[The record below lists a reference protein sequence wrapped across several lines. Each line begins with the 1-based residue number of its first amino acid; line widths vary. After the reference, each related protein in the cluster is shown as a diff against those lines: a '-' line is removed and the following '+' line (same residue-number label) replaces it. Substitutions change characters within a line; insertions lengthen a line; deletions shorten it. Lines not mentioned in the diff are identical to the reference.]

1 MCLPCINSILR
12 HHIFCLNY
20 VKNELYASQVVQISI
35 FKHKFIRMSHIFN
48 KLAIVILSFFL
59 LSGGCD
65 EKKSTKTTET
75 KEPVTELNTKFEF
88 SDYENSWKQV
98 DSLDKQ
104 GLPKSALEIVNV
116 IMEKAA
122 KEKNQ
127 PMMIKSLMYQL
138 KFNQELEENE
148 FTLALN
154 RIDEL
159 RKTNIEPL
167 RQILA
172 SIKAQML
179 WLYLQNNRY
188 KFYNRSTTQD
198 FELGDVSTWD
208 IKTFVDESG
217 KLFFKSLENKELLQ
231 QILLEDYSYI
241 LTESGEDAYLT
252 APTVFDFLAHQALS
266 HFQNDETEITRP
278 AAKFA
283 INDKRYF
290 STDSDFTAIPTE
302 SEDSL
307 SHYLHYVK
315 IMQDVVRFHSNS
327 SHITARLRNELNR
340 ISFAYGKSTLSDKTE
355 LYKEALLRIQK
366 NYSVYPIVGEVN
378 AYLAQL
384 YVDLGNKADAS
395 QSDYHLLK
403 TAHQL
408 CVETINKY
416 PKTYGANRCEIIR
429 QNIEY
434 KSLNGNIEKY
444 NPSGQHILIQHSFKN
459 LDSVHLVIYQLK
471 TDEEN
476 TYYYELKERLKGLK
490 LVSSKQIALPKS
502 DDFHEHTTEF
512 AIEPLPLGHYL
523 VLLSTDPTDLE
534 EKKALHWTSE
544 FQVTDLAYS
553 LRDLGNSISGLQ
565 VSNRQ
570 TGTGISAATVNVY
583 EQKYNYTTRKYV
595 KKLLKTHKTNT
606 NGWVEVP
613 HLDDRY
619 GKIIEIV
626 NGKDVLSSSAG
637 LYTYKEYTT
646 EEHSDNLF
654 TDRSIYRPGQT
665 VYFKG
670 IRLVTKGKTSK
681 IVADDDVEAILMDV
695 NYQEIAD
702 LELTTNEYGSF
713 SGSFRLPTTGLTG
726 QMHIETD
733 YGTVYFSVEEY
744 KRPTFKVELAK
755 STSEYKLGET
765 IKVEGNTVAYAGNAV
780 DNATVK
786 YVVKRSIYLPYWRAY
801 YLRIAPVSTSE
812 TIISEGTVQ
821 TDEKGKFTFD
831 FKAEKDPTRNYDGL
845 NYNYKIEVDVTDL
858 NGETRS
864 SSKSISVGES
874 SLQLTV
880 SIPQS
885 LDKTSKNSLSVNTS
899 NSEGQPISAT
909 GTVVVSL
916 LKPNNSVT
924 RNRNWETPD
933 KPFLSDNEFK
943 KLFPYIDYQPT
954 DKMARIVEKE
964 VEKISF
970 NTEKSTAV
978 AINSVNWKTGDYKI
992 ETTTKDKNGVEVK
1005 DIQFVTVTDAK
1016 GTESP
1021 FEAVFHAY
1029 SLQSVYE
1036 PGETITIPVSSS
1048 LKNQFVLAEINVDGT
1063 IVETKHLLVNNEQ
1076 KTISFKVEEKHR
1088 GGISIHLS
1096 TVKYGKQYTKDFYF
1110 TVPYSNKEL
1119 QVSFETFRNKLLPG
1133 EQEEWR
1139 LRITGPKKEKVAAE
1153 LLITMYDASLDA
1165 FKGHNYSFNPFRQNS
1180 SASYRSFTGFGNAY
1194 GRQYNQY
1201 DDEWISAGS
1210 ISAPELNWFGYYPSS
1225 DGYHYVNFNGQIRMM
1240 SADGMPR
1247 ILATKGAAKRE
1258 AAPAPT
1264 MSLNYDSSA
1273 SMEEVMIM
1281 QFDEKEEKSTD
1292 SEGNSGSS
1300 SSDAP
1305 VPLRSNFN
1313 ETAFFLPQLKT
1324 DANGDI
1330 LVTFTVPESLTSWKV
1345 MGLAHTKELEYAL
1358 VQNEV
1363 VTQKE
1368 LMVQTNVPRFI
1379 RNGDRVVLTAKVSNL
1394 TEKMFDKGIATIQL
1408 FDALTMQDVTDKFIL
1423 NVPWGDDTQSL
1434 FSVDAKQSTVVSWYI
1449 AEIPENINSLV
1460 IRVTAKAANHTDG
1473 EELTVPVLTDKVLVT
1488 ESMPMT
1494 NNGKGAKDFVFNKL
1508 VNSKGSS
1515 TLTHH
1520 SVTLEYTSNP
1530 AWYVVQALPYMLEYP
1545 YDCSEQI
1552 FTRFYANSIASNIVR
1567 SSPKIKE
1574 VFEQWKNSSPDAF
1587 LSNLEKNQQ
1596 LKSVIL
1602 EETPWVLD
1610 AKDESERKKR
1620 IALLFDFNKM
1630 DNELAKNL
1638 NQLKEAQ
1645 VSNGGFPWFPGMR
1658 ESQYVTQ
1665 YIVSGMGHLNQLGIV
1680 SVKENKDV
1688 KQMIQ
1693 KAVKYLDA
1701 RMLEEYNDLK
1711 KRKALTND
1719 YFISQYQIQYMYAR
1733 SFFTDI
1739 KLSSN
1744 EEEAFKFFKENA
1756 EKHWLKLNLN
1766 NQTMFALSSHR
1777 NGNTA
1782 LAEKIM
1788 NSVIERSITTEE
1800 MGMYWKENER
1810 GYYWY
1815 QAPIETQSLI
1825 IEALHT
1831 IKKDQKAI
1839 NNAKIWLL
1847 RNKQASDWKTTTAT
1861 ANACYALLI
1870 GASASSASNSTNSA
1884 SDWITSAHQVK
1895 IEINGKE
1902 IKPEDFGSQAEAG
1915 TGYFQATWTGKEI
1928 SSDLGKVKVTRNDEG
1943 FSWGAMYWQYFES
1956 MDKVTSAETNLK
1968 LKKQLFV
1975 VRQTSSG
1982 EVIVPVK
1989 DGDKLK
1995 RGEKVRVRIELSTDR
2010 NMEFVHMKDF
2020 RAAGFEPVNV
2030 LSRYKWQGGLGY
2042 YENTRDVATHF
2053 FFDYL
2058 PKGNY
2063 VFEYDLRVSHSGDF
2077 SNGFATIQCMYAP
2090 EFTSHSNGVR
2100 VKVE

>member
-1 MCLPCINSILR
+1 MKP
-12 HHIFCLNY
+12 IF
-20 VKNELYASQVVQISI
+20 S
-35 FKHKFIRMSHIFN
+35 
-48 KLAIVILSFFL
+48 KLAIVTLSFFL

-65 EKKSTKTTET
+65 EKKGTKTTET
-75 KEPVTELNTKFEF
+75 KEPVTELTTKFEF
-88 SDYENSWKQV
+88 SNYDQSWKQV
-98 DSLDKQ
+98 DSLERQ

-116 IMEKAA
+116 IMDKAE

-127 PMMIKSLMYQL
+127 PMMVKALMYQM
-138 KFNQELEENE
+138 KYNQELEENE
-148 FTLALN
+148 FVLALN

-159 RKTNIEPL
+159 RKTNTEPF

-172 SIKAQML
+172 SIKAEML
-179 WLYLQNNRY
+179 WSYMQNNRY
-188 KFYNRSTTQD
+188 YFYNRTQTQD
-198 FELGDVSTWD
+198 FDLGDVTTWD
-208 IKTFVDESG
+208 LKTLINESN
-217 KLFFKSLENKELLQ
+217 KLYLQSLENQALLQ
-231 QILLEDYSYI
+231 QIPLKDYTYI
-241 LTESGEDAYLT
+241 LTESDENSYLT
-252 APTVFDFLAHQALS
+252 APTVFDFLAHRALS
-266 HFQNDETEITRP
+266 SFANEETGITRP
-278 AAKFA
+278 AAKFSFNDERFFGTDAEFLA
-283 INDKRYF
+283 I
-290 STDSDFTAIPTE
+290 STVTE
-302 SEDSL
+302 DTL
-307 SHYLHYVK
+307 SQHLHHVK
-315 IMQDVVRFHSNS
+315 TMQELVRFHSKNNYP
-327 SHITARLRNELNR
+327 TARLRNGLIR
-340 ISFAYGKSTLSDKTE
+340 LRLAYNNATVDTKTE
-355 LYKEALLRIQK
+355 WYKNALLRLK
-366 NYSVYPIVGEVN
+366 EETKSLPIVGEVN
-378 AYLAQL
+378 AALASL
-384 YVDLGNKADAS
+384 YVDLGNQAEAN
-395 QSDYHLLK
+395 QADYHLLK
-403 TAHQL
+403 TAHKL
-408 CVETINKY
+408 CVETIEKY
-416 PKTYGANRCEIIR
+416 PGTYGANRCEVIK
-429 QNIEY
+429 QSIEQ
-434 KSLNGNIEKY
+434 KTLGGASEKY
-444 NPSGQHILIQHSFKN
+444 NPSNQSILLQASFKN
-459 LDSVHLVIYQLK
+459 LDSVYIVVYQARN
-471 TDEEN
+471 DNEDN
-476 TYYYELKERLKGLK
+476 YYYDLKERLKGLK
-490 LVSSKQIALPKS
+490 LVSSKKIALPKA
-502 DDFHEHTTEF
+502 DDFQEHTTEL
-512 AIEPLPLGHYL
+512 ALEPLSYGNYV
-523 VLLSTDPTDLE
+523 VLLSTDPTKVE
-534 EKKALHWTSE
+534 EGKALHWVTDI
-544 FQVTDLAYS
+544 QVTDIAYS
-553 LRDLGNSISGLQ
+553 LRDQGGDKSGLQ
-565 VSNRQ
+565 VVNRHS
-570 TGTGISAATVNVY
+570 GAPIAAAIVNVY
-583 EQKYNYTTRKYV
+583 KTDYNYSSRKYI
-595 KKLLKTHKTNT
+595 KKLLKSYKTDA
-606 NGWVEVP
+606 NGWAQIP
-613 HLDDRY
+613 HVDDRY
-619 GKIIEIV
+619 GKSIEII
-626 NGKDVLSSSAG
+626 NGKDALSSSTS
-637 LYTYKEYTT
+637 LYSYKK
-646 EEHSDNLF
+646 DNKAQSTDHLF

-670 IRLVTKGKTSK
+670 IRLSTVDKKSTIITGSK
-681 IVADDDVEAILMDV
+681 VKATLKDV
-695 NYQEIAD
+695 NYQDVTTLD
-702 LELTTNEYGSF
+702 LISNEYGSY
-713 SGSFRLPTTGLTG
+713 SGSFRLPSTGLTG
-726 QMHIETD
+726 QMHIQTE

-744 KRPTFKVELAK
+744 KRPTFKTEFEK
-755 STSEYKLGET
+755 STAEYKLGET
-765 IKVEGNTVAYAGNAV
+765 IKVEGNATAYAGNAV
-780 DNATVK
+780 DNADVK
-786 YVVKRSIYLPYWRAY
+786 YVVKRSVYLPYWRAY
-801 YLRIAPVSTSE
+801 YLRIAPISHSE
-812 TIISEGTVQ
+812 TIISEGTVK
-821 TDEKGKFTFD
+821 TDEKGKFTVE
-831 FKAEKDPTRNYDGL
+831 FKAEKDPTNHHNAYT
-845 NYNYKIEVDVTDL
+845 YNYTIEADVTDM

-864 SSKSISVGES
+864 ASKYISVGES
-874 SLQLTV
+874 SLQLNV
-880 SIPQS
+880 SVQES
-885 LDKTSKNSLSVNTS
+885 LDKSKKNSLSVNTS
-899 NSEGQPISAT
+899 NSEGQPVSTKGKI
-909 GTVVVSL
+909 VVSR
-916 LKPNNSVT
+916 LKPIEKIT
-924 RNRNWETPD
+924 RTRSWNAPD
-933 KPFLSDNEFK
+933 KPLLSETEFN
-943 KLFPYIDYQPT
+943 KLFPYLEYKPT
-954 DKMARIVEKE
+954 EKMERVTEQE
-964 VEKISF
+964 VATLNF
-970 NTEKSTAV
+970 DTEKSTTVELTA
-978 AINSVNWKTGDYKI
+978 SNWKTGDYKI

-1005 DIQFVTVTDAK
+1005 DVQFVTLTDA
-1016 GTESP
+1016 TASQAP
-1021 FEAVFHAY
+1021 FTSVLHAY
-1029 SLQSVYE
+1029 ALKTTYE
-1036 PGETITIPVSSS
+1036 SGETIIVPVSSS
-1048 LKNQFVLAEINVDGT
+1048 LQNQLILAEINVDGT
-1063 IVETKHLLVNNEQ
+1063 IVETKHLVLSNQQ
-1076 KTISFKVEEKHR
+1076 KTITFKVEEKHR
-1088 GGISIHLS
+1088 GGVSIHFS
-1096 TVKYGKQYTKDFYF
+1096 AVKYGSQYTNDFQF

-1119 QVSFETFRNKLLPG
+1119 QISFETFRNKLLPG

-1153 LLITMYDASLDA
+1153 MLLTMYDASLDA

-1201 DDEWISAGS
+1201 DDEWISAGNVN
-1210 ISAPELNWFGYYPSS
+1210 APKLNWFGYNMYSYRYGTGRGS
-1225 DGYHYVNFNGQIRMM
+1225 GLG
-1240 SADGMPR
+1240 SG
-1247 ILATKGAAKRE
+1247 TTTTRE
-1258 AAPAPT
+1258 EIARTPNRFA
-1264 MSLNYDSSA
+1264 
-1273 SMEEVMIM
+1273 EEVELDNVAYKMDSKKM
-1281 QFDEKEEKSTD
+1281 LEQSAGVVTQNRNTANDEIETGGLPANFGDTSGEISDKS
-1292 SEGNSGSS
+1292 SG
-1300 SSDAP
+1300 AP

-1330 LVTFTVPESLTSWKV
+1330 LVAFTVPESLTSWKV
-1345 MGLAHTKELEYAL
+1345 LGVAHTKDLEYAL

-1368 LMVQTNVPRFI
+1368 LMAQTNVPRFI
-1379 RNGDRVVLTAKVSNL
+1379 RNGDQVTLTAKVSNL
-1394 TEKMFDKGIATIQL
+1394 TEQILSGNATLQL
-1408 FDALTMQDVTDKFIL
+1408 FDALTMQ
-1423 NVPWGDDTQSL
+1423 NVSDQFQLGNSNASFTA
-1434 FSVDAKQSTVVSWYI
+1434 DAKQSTVVSWSI
-1449 AEIPENINSLV
+1449 KAPENINSLV

-1494 NNGKGAKDFVFNKL
+1494 NNGKGAKDFVFTKL

-1610 AKDESERKKR
+1610 AKNESERKKR

-1658 ESQYVTQ
+1658 ESQYITQ

-1701 RMLEEYNDLK
+1701 RMLEDYNDLK

-1719 YFISQYQIQYMYAR
+1719 YFISQYQIQYLYAR

-1766 NQTMFALSSHR
+1766 NQTMFALTSHR
-1777 NGNTA
+1777 NGNMA

-1788 NSVIERSITTEE
+1788 NSVLERSITTEE

-1847 RNKQASDWKTTTAT
+1847 RNKQTSDWKTTTAT

-1870 GASASSASNSTNSA
+1870 GGSTFTQQSSTSAS
-1884 SDWITSAHQVK
+1884 SAHQVK

-1995 RGEKVRVRIELSTDR
+1995 RGEKVRVRIELATDR

-2063 VFEYDLRVSHSGDF
+2063 VFEYDLRVNHSGDF

>member
-1 MCLPCINSILR
+1 MKSVFSKIG
-12 HHIFCLNY
+12 
-20 VKNELYASQVVQISI
+20 
-35 FKHKFIRMSHIFN
+35 
-48 KLAIVILSFFL
+48 IVIFSFFL
-59 LSGGCD
+59 FSGGCD
-65 EKKSTKTTET
+65 EKKETSTTGRIETEVQADTT
-75 KEPVTELNTKFEF
+75 PFQF
-88 SDYENSWKQV
+88 SDYEGSWKKV
-98 DSLDKQ
+98 DSLENQ

-116 IMEKAA
+116 IMDKAE

-127 PMMIKSLMYQL
+127 PMMIKALMYQL
-138 KFNQELEENE
+138 KFNQELEENA

-159 RKTNIEPL
+159 RKTKTEPL

-172 SIKAQML
+172 SVKAQML
-179 WLYLQNNRY
+179 WLYMQNNRY
-188 KFYNRSTTQD
+188 AFYNRSTTQN

-208 IKTFVDESG
+208 IKTLVDESG
-217 KLFFKSLENKELLQ
+217 KLYRESLQSKEKLQ
-231 QILLEDYSYI
+231 QIYLKDYSYI
-241 LTESGEDAYLT
+241 LTGTTDEAYLT
-252 APTVFDFLAHQALS
+252 APTLYDFLANRALS
-266 HFQNDETEITRP
+266 HFQNDEAGITRP
-278 AAKFA
+278 AEKFA
-283 INDKRYF
+283 LNDERYF
-290 STDSDFTAIPTE
+290 STDVDFMAIPTE
-302 SEDSL
+302 SDDSL
-307 SHYLHYVK
+307 SQHLYYVK
-315 IMQDVVRFHSNS
+315 VMQDVVRFHSNNN
-327 SHITARLRNELNR
+327 HPAARMRNELNR
-340 ISFAYGKSTLSDKTE
+340 ISFAYGKSTLSNKTE
-355 LYKEALLRIQK
+355 LYKNALLRMQK
-366 NYSVYPIVGEVN
+366 SYAAYPVVGEVN

-408 CVETINKY
+408 CTETINQY
-416 PKTYGANRCEIIR
+416 PKTYGANRCEAIKQR
-429 QNIEY
+429 IEH
-434 KSLNGNIEKY
+434 KSLSGNIEKH
-444 NPSGQHILIQHSFKN
+444 NPSGQHILVQTSFKN
-459 LDSVHLVIYQLK
+459 LDSVHVLIYQLK
-471 TDEEN
+471 NDEEN
-476 TYYYELKERLKGLK
+476 SYYYELKERLKGLK
-490 LVSSKQIALPKS
+490 LVSSKQIALPKT

-512 AIEPLPLGHYL
+512 PIESLSYGNYL
-523 VLLSTDPTDLE
+523 VLLSTSPTDLE
-534 EKKALHWTSE
+534 EKKALHWAAD
-544 FQVTDLAYS
+544 FQITDLAYS
-553 LRDLGNSISGLQ
+553 LRDMGDNVSGLQ

-570 TGTGISAATVNVY
+570 TGQGISNATVNVY
-583 EQKYNYTTRKYV
+583 ESKYNYTTRKYV
-595 KKLLKTHKTNT
+595 KKLLKTHKTT
-606 NGWVEVP
+606 TDGWATVP
-613 HLDDRY
+613 HLSDRY
-619 GKIIEIV
+619 GKVIEIV

-637 LYTYKEYTT
+637 LYTYPKDKSAYNT
-646 EEHSDNLF
+646 DNLF
-654 TDRSIYRPGQT
+654 TDRSIYRPGQI

-670 IRLVTKGKTSK
+670 IRLVTKNKASK
-681 IVADDDVEAILMDV
+681 IVTNDDVGATLIDV
-695 NYQEIAD
+695 NYQKIAD

-726 QMHIETD
+726 QMHIKTD

-755 STSEYKLGET
+755 STTEYKLGET
-765 IKVEGNTVAYAGNAV
+765 IKVKGNVIAYAGNAV
-780 DNATVK
+780 DNASVK

-801 YLRIAPVSTSE
+801 YLRIAPISTNE
-812 TIISEGTVQ
+812 TIISEGTTQ

-864 SSKSISVGES
+864 SSKSVSISES
-874 SLQLTV
+874 SLQLSV
-880 SIPQS
+880 SVPQS
-885 LDKTSKNSLSVNTS
+885 WDKTTKSSLSVNTL
-899 NSEGQPISAT
+899 NAEGQAVPAK
-909 GTVVVSL
+909 GTVIVSR
-916 LKPNNSVT
+916 LKPLENVT
-924 RNRNWETPD
+924 RNRSWETPD
-933 KPFLSDNEFK
+933 KPLLSESEFK
-943 KLFPYIDYQPT
+943 KLFPHLEYKSV
-954 DKMARIVEKE
+954 DKMERAIEKE
-964 VEKISF
+964 VEKINF
-970 NTEKSTAV
+970 DTEKSTSLTF
-978 AINSVNWKTGDYKI
+978 NSASWKTGDYKI

-1005 DIQFVTVTDAK
+1005 DVQFVTLTDATGK
-1016 GTESP
+1016 ESP
-1021 FEAVFHAY
+1021 MESVLHAY
-1029 SLQSVYE
+1029 SLKSVYE
-1036 PGETITIPVSSS
+1036 PGETITVPVSSS
-1048 LKNQFVLAEINVDGT
+1048 LNNQPVLVEINVDGT
-1063 IVETKHLLVNNEQ
+1063 IVEQKQLVLNNEQ
-1076 KTISFKVEEKHR
+1076 KTVSFKVEEKHR
-1088 GGISIHLS
+1088 GGLSFHFS
-1096 TVKYGKQYTKDFYF
+1096 TVRFGQQYTKDFQF

-1119 QVSFETFRNKLLPG
+1119 QVSFETFRDKLQPG
-1133 EQEEWR
+1133 ENEEWR

-1153 LLITMYDASLDA
+1153 LLLTMYDASLDA
-1165 FKGHNYSFNPFRQNS
+1165 FRSHDYHFYPLHRNS
-1180 SASYRSFTGFGNAY
+1180 YAGYRSFTGFGSSY

-1201 DDEWISAGS
+1201 GSSSYSVGS
-1210 ISAPELNWFGYYPSS
+1210 ISAPAFNWFGYGVYGLKYRAVSYSIDEIAVTREDIARSPARSMKKESAVASTVAGVNYDADERAPMETEEEIVTFSDGETFANKVQFEDDLSS
-1225 DGYHYVNFNGQIRMM
+1225 D
-1240 SADGMPR
+1240 
-1247 ILATKGAAKRE
+1247 
-1258 AAPAPT
+1258 
-1264 MSLNYDSSA
+1264 DS
-1273 SMEEVMIM
+1273 
-1281 QFDEKEEKSTD
+1281 
-1292 SEGNSGSS
+1292 
-1300 SSDAP
+1300 P

-1330 LVTFTVPESLTSWKV
+1330 LVTFTAPESLTSWKV
-1345 MGLAHTKELEYAL
+1345 LGLAHTKELQYAL
-1358 VQNEV
+1358 VHNEV
-1363 VTQKE
+1363 ITQKE
-1368 LMVQTNVPRFI
+1368 LMIQTNVPRFV
-1379 RNGDRVVLTAKVSNL
+1379 RNGDEVFLTSKVSNL
-1394 TEKMFDKGIATIQL
+1394 TEKLLIGQATLQL
-1408 FDALTMQDVTDKFIL
+1408 FDALTMQEVNADFELVNKQVSFT
-1423 NVPWGDDTQSL
+1423 VEAQQS
-1434 FSVDAKQSTVVSWYI
+1434 SVVSWKI
-1449 AEIPENINSLV
+1449 KAPEHISSLV
-1460 IRVTAKAANHTDG
+1460 IRVTAKAQNHTDG
-1473 EELTVPVLTDKVLVT
+1473 EELAVPVLTDKVLVT

-1494 NNGKGAKDFVFNKL
+1494 NNGKGAKDFIFERL
-1508 VNSKGSS
+1508 VNSKESE
-1515 TLTHH
+1515 TLKHH
-1520 SVTLEYTSNP
+1520 SVTLEYTSSP
-1530 AWYVVQALPYMLEYP
+1530 AWYVIQALPYMLEYP

-1610 AKDESERKKR
+1610 AQDESERKKR

-1645 VSNGGFPWFPGMR
+1645 VSNGGFPWFPGMPENR
-1658 ESQYVTQ
+1658 YVTQ
-1665 YIVSGMGHLNQLGIV
+1665 YIISGMGHLNQLNIV

-1688 KQMIQ
+1688 QKMIQ

-1701 RMLEEYNDLK
+1701 RMLEDYNELK
-1711 KRKALTND
+1711 KRKLLD
-1719 YFISQYQIQYMYAR
+1719 DDLFISQYQIQYLYAR

-1744 EEEAFKFFKENA
+1744 EDEAFRFFKENA

-1766 NQTMFALSSHR
+1766 NQTMFALASHR
-1777 NGNTA
+1777 NRNVV

-1815 QAPIETQSLI
+1815 QAPIETQSLL

-1847 RNKQASDWKTTTAT
+1847 RNKQTSDWKTTTAT

-1870 GASASSASNSTNSA
+1870 GGNSFTEQ
-1884 SDWITSAHQVK
+1884 SDTSTGSAHQVK

-1902 IKPEDFGSQAEAG
+1902 IKPNGSQVEAG
-1915 TGYFQATWTGKEI
+1915 TGYFQTMWTGKKI
-1928 SSDLGKVKVTRNDEG
+1928 SSDLGKVKVTRNDDG

-1956 MDKVTSAETNLK
+1956 MDKVTSSETNLK

-1989 DGDKLK
+1989 DDNKLK
-1995 RGEKVRVRIELSTDR
+1995 RGEKIRVRIELSTDR

-2042 YENTRDVATHF
+2042 YENTKDVATHF

-2058 PKGNY
+2058 PKGNH
-2063 VFEYDLRVSHSGDF
+2063 VFEYDLRVSHSGNF

-2100 VKVE
+2100 VVVE

>member
-1 MCLPCINSILR
+1 MR
-12 HHIFCLNY
+12 
-20 VKNELYASQVVQISI
+20 
-35 FKHKFIRMSHIFN
+35 RIFN
-48 KLAIVILSFFL
+48 KLTIVTLSFFL

-75 KEPVTELNTKFEF
+75 KEPLKELNTKFEF
-88 SDYENSWKQV
+88 SDYDRSWKQV
-98 DSLDKQ
+98 DSLEQQ

-116 IMEKAA
+116 IMDKAA

-127 PMMIKSLMYQL
+127 PMQVKALMYQM
-138 KFNQELEENE
+138 KYNQELEEND
-148 FTLALN
+148 FVLALN

-159 RKTNIEPL
+159 RKTNTDPL
-167 RQILA
+167 KQILA
-172 SIKAQML
+172 SIKAEML
-179 WLYLQNNRY
+179 WSYLQNNRY
-188 KFYNRSTTQD
+188 QFYNRTQTQD
-198 FELGDVSTWD
+198 FDLGDVTTWD
-208 IKTFVDESG
+208 LKTLINESN
-217 KLFFKSLENKELLQ
+217 KLYMQSLENQTVLQ
-231 QILLEDYSYI
+231 QISLKDYAYI
-241 LTESGEDAYLT
+241 LTESDENAYLT
-252 APTVFDFLAHQALS
+252 APTVFDFLAHRALS
-266 HFQNDETEITRP
+266 SFANEETGITRP
-278 AAKFA
+278 AAKFSF
-283 INDKRYF
+283 NDERF
-290 STDSDFTAIPTE
+290 FGADEEFLNISTVTE
-302 SEDSL
+302 DTL
-307 SHYLHYVK
+307 SRHLHHVK
-315 IMQDVVRFHSNS
+315 TMKELVRFHRNSNYP
-327 SHITARLRNELNR
+327 TARLRNGLIR
-340 ISFAYGKSTLSDKTE
+340 LRFAYNNATVDTKTE
-355 LYKEALLRIQK
+355 WYKNALLRLKEKYQ
-366 NYSVYPIVGEVN
+366 SLPIVGEVN
-378 AYLAQL
+378 ANIARL
-384 YVDLGNKADAS
+384 YVELGNKADAAHA
-395 QSDYHLLK
+395 DYHLLK
-403 TAHQL
+403 TAHKL
-408 CVETINKY
+408 CVETIEKY
-416 PKTYGANRCEIIR
+416 PGTYGANRCEVIKR
-429 QNIEY
+429 EIEQ
-434 KSLNGNIEKY
+434 KTLNGNSEKY
-444 NPSGQHILIQHSFKN
+444 HPSNQPILFQTSFKN
-459 LDSVHLVIYQLK
+459 LDSVYVVVYQARN
-471 TDEEN
+471 EN
-476 TYYYELKERLKGLK
+476 ENSYYYDLKERLKGLK
-490 LVSSKQIALPKS
+490 LVSSRKIALPEA
-502 DDFHEHTTEF
+502 DDFQEHATEF
-512 AIEPLPLGHYL
+512 ALEPLSHGNYV
-523 VLLSTDPTDLE
+523 VLLSTDPTKTE
-534 EKKALHWTSE
+534 EGKGLHW
-544 FQVTDLAYS
+544 VTDIQITDIAYS
-553 LRDLGNSISGLQ
+553 LRDQGGNSSGLQ
-565 VSNRQ
+565 VVNRQ
-570 TGTGISAATVNVY
+570 TGTPIAAATVNVY
-583 EQKYNYTTRKYV
+583 KTEYNYSSRKYT
-595 KKLLKTHKTNT
+595 KKLLKSYKTDV
-606 NGWVEVP
+606 NGWAQIP
-613 HLDDRY
+613 HVDDRY
-619 GKIIEIV
+619 GKSIEIV
-626 NGKDVLSSSAG
+626 NGKDVLSSSTS
-637 LYTYKEYTT
+637 LYSYKK
-646 EEHSDNLF
+646 DNKAQSTDHLF

-670 IRLVTKGKTSK
+670 IRLSTLDKKSTIVTGSK
-681 IVADDDVEAILMDV
+681 VKATLKDV
-695 NYQEIAD
+695 NYQDVITLD
-702 LELTTNEYGSF
+702 LTSNEYGSY
-713 SGSFRLPTTGLTG
+713 SGSFRLPSAGLTG
-726 QMHIETD
+726 QMHIQTE
-733 YGTVYFSVEEY
+733 YGNVYFSVEEY
-744 KRPTFKVELAK
+744 KRPTFKTEFEK
-755 STSEYKLGET
+755 STVEYKLGET
-765 IKVEGNTVAYAGNAV
+765 IKVEGNAIAYAGNAV
-780 DNATVK
+780 DNADVK

-801 YLRIAPVSTSE
+801 YLRIAPISQSE
-812 TIISEGTVQ
+812 TIISEGTVK
-821 TDEKGKFTFD
+821 TDEKGKFTID
-831 FKAEKDPTRNYDGL
+831 FKAEKDPTNHNNAYT
-845 NYNYKIEVDVTDL
+845 YNYTIEADVTDM

-864 SSKSISVGES
+864 ASKYISVGES

-880 SIPQS
+880 SVQES
-885 LDKTSKNSLSVNTS
+885 LDKSKKNSLSVNTS
-899 NSEGQPISAT
+899 NSEGQPVFTKGKI
-909 GTVVVSL
+909 VVSR
-916 LKPNNSVT
+916 LKPIEKIT
-924 RNRNWETPD
+924 RSRSWNAPD
-933 KPFLSDNEFK
+933 KPLLSETEFN
-943 KLFPYIDYQPT
+943 KLFPYLEYKPT
-954 DKMARIVEKE
+954 EKMERSVEQE
-964 VEKISF
+964 VAILNF
-970 NTEKSTAV
+970 DTEKSTTIELTA
-978 AINSVNWKTGDYKI
+978 SNWKTGDYKV

-1005 DIQFVTVTDAK
+1005 DVQFVTLTDASAAQ
-1016 GTESP
+1016 SP
-1021 FEAVFHAY
+1021 FASVLHAY
-1029 SLQSVYE
+1029 TLKTTYE
-1036 PGETITIPVSSS
+1036 PGETITVPVSSS
-1048 LKNQFVLAEINVDGT
+1048 LQNQLILAEINVDGT
-1063 IVETKHLLVNNEQ
+1063 IVETKHIVLSNEQ

-1088 GGISIHLS
+1088 GGVSIHLS
-1096 TVKYGKQYTKDFYF
+1096 TVKYGKQYTSDFQF

-1153 LLITMYDASLDA
+1153 MLLTMYDASLDA
-1165 FKGHNYSFNPFRQNS
+1165 FRGHNYSFNPFRQNS

-1194 GRQYNQY
+1194 GRQYNQQ

-1210 ISAPELNWFGYYPSS
+1210 VNAPKLNWFGYSIYNYRYRNLVQLESVMIS
-1225 DGYHYVNFNGQIRMM
+1225 RNA
-1240 SADGMPR
+1240 S
-1247 ILATKGAAKRE
+1247 KKE
-1258 AAPAPT
+1258 SAAPAPGIA
-1264 MSLNYDSSA
+1264 Y
-1273 SMEEVMIM
+1273 
-1281 QFDEKEEKSTD
+1281 D
-1292 SEGNSGSS
+1292 SEGEVMEEISTSGIPANFGDTSGGLVNLRPDVNNSETS
-1300 SSDAP
+1300 AP
-1305 VPLRSNFN
+1305 VRSNFN

-1324 DANGDI
+1324 DVNGDI

-1345 MGLAHTKELEYAL
+1345 LGVAHTKELEYAL

-1368 LMVQTNVPRFI
+1368 LMIQTNVPRFI
-1379 RNGDRVVLTAKVSNL
+1379 RNGDQVTLTAKVSNL
-1394 TEKMFDKGIATIQL
+1394 TEQILSGIATIQL
-1408 FDALTMQDVTDKFIL
+1408 FDALTMQDVSNQFQLGTTNTSF
-1423 NVPWGDDTQSL
+1423 TA
-1434 FSVDAKQSTVVSWYI
+1434 DAKQSTVVSWNI
-1449 AEIPENINSLV
+1449 KAPENISSLV
-1460 IRVTAKAANHTDG
+1460 IRVTAKAASHTDG

-1508 VNSKGSS
+1508 VNSKESS

-1602 EETPWVLD
+1602 EETPWVLE
-1610 AKDESERKKR
+1610 AKDQSERKKR

-1630 DNELAKNL
+1630 DNELTKNL

-1688 KQMIQ
+1688 QQLIQ

-1701 RMLEEYNDLK
+1701 RMLEDYNDLK
-1711 KRKALTND
+1711 KRKSLTND
-1719 YFISQYQIQYMYAR
+1719 YFISQYQIQYLYAR

-1744 EEEAFKFFKENA
+1744 EEEAFKFFRENA

-1766 NQTMFALSSHR
+1766 NQTMFALTSHR
-1777 NGNTA
+1777 NGNTV

-1847 RNKQASDWKTTTAT
+1847 RNKQTSDWKTTTAT

-1870 GASASSASNSTNSA
+1870 GGASTSSASPLNWENS
-1884 SDWITSAHQVK
+1884 VK

-1915 TGYFQATWTGKEI
+1915 TGYFQAIWTGKEI
-1928 SSDLGKVKVTRNDEG
+1928 SSDLGKVKVTRNDDG

-2010 NMEFVHMKDF
+2010 NMEFIHMKDF